1 MKKWIFRLLKLVG
14 VLAAIYLIV
23 AIFAPS
29 SYRVERS
36 RDIAASPEVIFEQIS
51 IFENWDAWSP
61 WGEKDSTMTSV
72 RTGEPGTVGSKTEWT
87 GDPELSGTGSMTMT
101 ELVEFVKITYDL
113 HFDDMDM
120 TSQGGIDLKAGE
132 ESTTV
137 TWYDGAD
144 IPFLFRPMVMF
155 FDIEAK
161 VGPDFE
167 RGLELLDSVAVAKQ
181 AELDAAI
188 YEIRTIDFP
197 ETKYYSIHNEVPFSG
212 VDSAFFASN
221 YGQLGMFCGENQI
234 EMSGMPVSICF
245 EWNEETE
252 MAVLMPAFPVADNS
266 TPGKGMVLP
275 YTIPACQALVV
286 DYYGEYDENYDA
298 HMQIDAYAKE
308 NGLEYSIVM
317 EEFVTDPTTVESM
330 DEVLTRIYYFLK

>member
-1 MKKWIFRLLKLVG
+1 MKKWIFRILKLVG
-14 VLAAIYLIV
+14 VLALLYVVV

-29 SYRVERS
+29 SYRVERTKDMS
-36 RDIAASPEVIFEQIS
+36 ASAEVIYEQIA

-72 RTGEPGTVGSKTEWT
+72 RTGEPGKVGSKTEWS

-120 TSQGGIDLKAGE
+120 TSQGGINLEAKE
-132 ESTTV
+132 EGTTV

-144 IPFLFRPMVMF
+144 IPFLFRPMVLF

-167 RGLELLDSVAVAKQ
+167 RGLVLLDSISTVKQ
-181 AELDAAI
+181 AEKDNQYTI
-188 YEIRTIDFP
+188 TEIDFP
-197 ETKYYSIHNEVPFSG
+197 ETRYYGINSVVPFYG
-212 VDSAFFASN
+212 VDSAFYSSN
-221 YGQLGMFCGENQI
+221 YGQLGMFCGVNQI
-234 EMSGMPVSICF
+234 EMAGMPVSLCF

-252 MAVLMPAFPVADNS
+252 MANLMPAFPVNDNS
-266 TPGKGMVLP
+266 NPGNQKVMP
-275 YTIPACQALVV
+275 YTIKACRALVI
-286 DYYGEYDENYDA
+286 DYYGPYEDSYNA
-298 HMQIDAYAKE
+298 HMQLDAYATE
-308 NGLEYSIVM
+308 NGLKYSVVM
-317 EEFVTDPTTVESM
+317 EEFVTDPTSVESM
-330 DEVLTRIYYFLK
+330 DEVLTRIYYFLD